1 MTYLK
6 VKDSEELVRD
16 TGSSAILNTD
26 NDALR
31 AYKAKKNRD
40 ARIEKLFAEHEE
52 IKNDLQEIK
61 DLIRSLVGHKSQ

>member
-40 ARIEKLFAEHEE
+40 ARIEKLLIEHEE
-52 IKNDLQEIK
+52 FKNDLQEIK
-61 DLIRSLVGHKSQ
+61 DLLRSLVGHKSQ